1 MAEKELKEKGQAKKK
16 APEEITFRCQSCDKY
31 KLLEDMR
38 VITRFF
44 PLLVVCRECEKEM
57 R

>member
-1 MAEKELKEKGQAKKK
+1 MDKVEVQEADKTKKQGSK
-16 APEEITFRCQSCDKY
+16 EITFRCQRCEKNRR
-31 KLLEDMR
+31 LEDMR

-44 PLLVVCRECEKEM
+44 PLLVVCRECEKEI

>member
-1 MAEKELKEKGQAKKK
+1 MTAEKAKQPGETKEKE
-16 APEEITFRCQSCDKY
+16 PEKITFRCQNCDKE
-31 KLLEDMR
+31 KLMEEMR

-44 PLLVVCRECEKEM
+44 PLLVVCRECEKEI

>member
-1 MAEKELKEKGQAKKK
+1 MTAEKTKQPDETKEKEPK
-16 APEEITFRCQSCDKY
+16 AITFRCQHCDKE
-31 KLLEDMR
+31 KLLEEMR

-44 PLLVVCRECEKEM
+44 PLLVVCRECEKEI